1 MFIKRETNKLNLAAN
16 ISTDYSKNN
25 AVISKNKKHE
35 SLEKFKCILILRL
48 RNQPNIICHTMEM
61 HNICH
66 VLVGDGNA
74 ISFLNSLDK

>member
-48 RNQPNIICHTMEM
+48 RNQPNILVIQWKCTTFAMFLWGMEM
-61 HNICH
+61 Q
-66 VLVGDGNA
+66 
-74 ISFLNSLDK
+74 FLF